1 MTHPK
6 KVTKSEKPLFENSNN
21 ETEKLLTKTEI
32 AKFLSVSIKMI
43 DRKVMLNEIPFF
55 KIGRLVR
62 FDKKKV
68 VDWMNTGLS
77 GR

>member
-1 MTHPK
+1 MSEKEK
-6 KVTKSEKPLFENSNN
+6 KMKPLFEKMNN
-21 ETEKLLTKTEI
+21 ETERLMTKQEI
-32 AKFLSVSIKMI
+32 ADFLNVSVKMI

-62 FDKKKV
+62 FSKARV
-68 VDWMNTGLS
+68 VEWMHEGLQ